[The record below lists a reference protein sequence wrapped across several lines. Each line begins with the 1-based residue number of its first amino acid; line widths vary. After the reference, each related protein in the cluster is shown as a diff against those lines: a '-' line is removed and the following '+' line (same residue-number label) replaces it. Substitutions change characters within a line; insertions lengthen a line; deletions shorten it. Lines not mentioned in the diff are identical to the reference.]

1 MAKILIKRSSTQ
13 GSQPTAQVLSI
24 GELALN
30 TADKK
35 IFFKHTDD
43 SIQYLQ
49 AVYESSISELADVDY
64 GQTPPADGDI
74 LKWDGSALK
83 WIPVTPEPPLTVINN
98 DQLGDPATTV
108 QAVENLKF
116 GYEFTVTD
124 GQDGSATVE
133 YSGAF
138 KSINVTDQDTLTALD
153 DAALKVSPG
162 TNAEITTD
170 QQTQTLT
177 IGVSVTPSFDTVTI
191 NQSGYIVFP
200 DGTQQFTKPPKI
212 YTNADALQGIKW
224 SSQGEDDG
232 VSWFF
237 VDTVATAADLPV
249 GYQGGTGDVI
259 LVHDT
264 NEVYMWVG
272 ITLDDLLPG
281 DYYYD
286 DGTESIYIMIDTGL
300 GYNQLLDLTV
310 RA

>member
-1 MAKILIKRSSTQ
+1 MAKILIKRSSAQ

-49 AVYESSISELADVDY
+49 AIYESSISELADVDY
-64 GQTPPADGDI
+64 GSSIPTDGDV
-74 LKWDGSALK
+74 LKWDGISLK
-83 WIPVTPEPPLTVINN
+83 WVPVTPEPPLTVINT
-98 DQLGDPATTV
+98 DQLGDPSTTV

-116 GYEFTVTD
+116 DYEFTVTD
-124 GQDGSATVE
+124 GQDGSATVQ

-138 KSINVTDQDTLTALD
+138 KSISVTDQDTLTALND
-153 DAALKVSPG
+153 TALKVEAG
-162 TNAEITTD
+162 TNVDIGTD

-177 IGVSVTPSFDTVTI
+177 IGVAVTPSFDTVTI
-191 NQSGYIVFP
+191 NQDGYIVFP
-200 DGTQQFTKPPKI
+200 DGTRQFTKPPRI
-212 YTNADALQGIKW
+212 YTNADALQGIQW

-237 VDTVATAADLPV
+237 VDTVATSANLPV
-249 GYQGGTGDVI
+249 DYQGATGDVI
-259 LVHDT
+259 LVQDT

-286 DGTESIYIMIDTGL
+286 DSTESIYIMIDTGL

>member
-1 MAKILIKRSSTQ
+1 MTKILIKRSSTQ

-49 AVYESSISELADVDY
+49 AIYESSISELADVDY
-64 GQTPPADGDI
+64 GSSIPNNGDV
-74 LKWDGSALK
+74 LKWDGGSLK
-83 WIPVTPEPPLTVINN
+83 WVPVTPEPPLTVINN

-138 KSINVTDQDTLTALD
+138 KSINVTDQTTLTAID
-153 DAALKVSPG
+153 DAALKISPG

-191 NQSGYIVFP
+191 NQ
-200 DGTQQFTKPPKI
+200 DGSLTFGDGSEQFTKAPRI
-212 YTNADALQGIKW
+212 YTNADAEAGL
-224 SSQGEDDG
+224 S
-232 VSWFF
+232 
-237 VDTVATAADLPV
+237 
-249 GYQGGTGDVI
+249 
-259 LVHDT
+259 
-264 NEVYMWVG
+264 
-272 ITLDDLLPG
+272 LDDMVPG

-286 DGTESIYIMIDTGL
+286 DISESIFIMIDTGL
-300 GYNQLLDLTV
+300 GYNDFLDLTV